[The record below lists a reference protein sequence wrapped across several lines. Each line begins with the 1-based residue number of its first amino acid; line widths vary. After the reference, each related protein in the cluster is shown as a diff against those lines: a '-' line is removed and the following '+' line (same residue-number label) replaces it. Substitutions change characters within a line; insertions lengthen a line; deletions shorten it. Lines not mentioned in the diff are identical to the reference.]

1 MLIMRTSSSNPL
13 LAAGLILMFTTCQ
26 ARADV
31 VAIVSVDSTTTTAIT
46 AEQISR
52 IYLGESN
59 TLTPFDVAGASNTR
73 REFYA
78 KVVGKDEA
86 QVKARW
92 SRLVFTGKVSAP
104 KELPS
109 VEVVKAVAAD
119 PNAIGYVDRSY
130 VNMTVKIVY
139 TVK

>member
-1 MLIMRTSSSNPL
+1 MLIMTTSSNSL
-13 LAAGLILMFTTCQ
+13 LAAGLTFMFAAYQ
-26 ARADV
+26 AHADV
-31 VAIVSVDSTTTTAIT
+31 VAIVSVDSTTTAIT

-59 TLTPFDVAGASNTR
+59 MLVPFDIASPSSTR

-78 KVVGKDEA
+78 KVVGKDEGQA
-86 QVKARW
+86 KAHW
-92 SRLVFTGKVSAP
+92 SRLVFAGKVSAP
-104 KELPS
+104 KEFPS
-109 VEVVKAVAAD
+109 GAEVVTAIAAN
-119 PNAIGYVDRSY
+119 PNAIGYVDRSF

>member
-1 MLIMRTSSSNPL
+1 MRTSSKSL
-13 LAAGLILMFTTCQ
+13 LCAGLTFMFAAYQ

-31 VAIVSVDSTTTTAIT
+31 VAIVSVDSPTTTAIT

-59 TLTPFDVAGASNTR
+59 MLTPLDIANPSSTR

-78 KVVGKDEA
+78 KVVGKDEGRVRA
-86 QVKARW
+86 QWA
-92 SRLVFTGKVSAP
+92 RLVFTGKVSAP
-104 KELPS
+104 RELPS
-109 VEVVKAVAAD
+109 GEELVKAVAAD
-119 PNAIGYVDRSY
+119 PKAIGYVDRSF

>member
-1 MLIMRTSSSNPL
+1 MRTSTSNSL
-13 LAAGLILMFTTCQ
+13 LAAGLTFMLTAYQ

-31 VAIVSVDSTTTTAIT
+31 VAIVSVDSTATTAIT
-46 AEQISR
+46 AEQIAR

-59 TLTPFDVAGASNTR
+59 TLIPYDTAGASNIR

-109 VEVVKAVAAD
+109 VELVKAVAAD

>member
-1 MLIMRTSSSNPL
+1 MRTSSYSL
-13 LAAGLILMFTTCQ
+13 LCAGLTFMFAAYQ

-31 VAIVSVDSTTTTAIT
+31 VAIVSVDSTTTTIT
-46 AEQISR
+46 AEQLSR
-52 IYLGESN
+52 IYLGESHV
-59 TLTPFDVAGASNTR
+59 LTPLDLAYPSNTR

-78 KVVGKDEA
+78 KVVGKDEGEVQA
-86 QVKARW
+86 QWA
-92 SRLVFTGKVSAP
+92 RLVFTGKRSAP

-109 VEVVKAVAAD
+109 GEELVKAVAAN
-119 PNAIGYVDRSY
+119 PKAIGYVDRSF

>member
-1 MLIMRTSSSNPL
+1 MRTSSNSL
-13 LAAGLILMFTTCQ
+13 LVAGVTCMFAAYQ

-31 VAIVSVDSTTTTAIT
+31 VAIVSVDSTITAIT
-46 AEQISR
+46 ADKISR

-59 TLTPFDVAGASNTR
+59 ALTPIDIASPSNTR

-78 KVVGKDEA
+78 KVVGQDEGR
-86 QVKARW
+86 VKARW

-104 KELPS
+104 RELS
-109 VEVVKAVAAD
+109 SAEVVRAVAAD
-119 PNAIGYVDRSY
+119 LNAIGYVDRSF